1 MVDTPQG
8 PFACTRNK
16 HESNDDR
23 TPHTG
28 IGGAAGGCRRRRSFR
43 HQHATPRARCFF
55 SAGWRTALDGARCC
69 TVVVLRHRK
78 TSTSLF
84 SGTKTRTVGPHLIV
98 NARLR
103 RAQKTNRC
111 GSTEPGR
118 SQCPKQ
124 QKRARKH
131 VTHEYHCRKWAS
143 QPFRPVLS
151 CSPSRPP
158 GNYLSIWDGKAVIIM

>member
-43 HQHATPRARCFF
+43 HVLLSMQHHALSVFF
-55 SAGWRTALDGARCC
+55 SAGWKQRERLTPM
-69 TVVVLRHRK
+69 
-78 TSTSLF
+78 SLF
-84 SGTKTRTVGPHLIV
+84 SGTKVEMVQDGEFVRHVHVTVFRNKNGNGPHLIV

-103 RAQKTNRC
+103 RAHEKEKYT
-111 GSTEPGR
+111 STTTTKQNVSLAPRALSQTGISTRHDQVACRKARERSRVVVEPG
-118 SQCPKQ
+118 
-124 QKRARKH
+124 
-131 VTHEYHCRKWAS
+131 
-143 QPFRPVLS
+143 
-151 CSPSRPP
+151 
-158 GNYLSIWDGKAVIIM
+158 AVVIATR